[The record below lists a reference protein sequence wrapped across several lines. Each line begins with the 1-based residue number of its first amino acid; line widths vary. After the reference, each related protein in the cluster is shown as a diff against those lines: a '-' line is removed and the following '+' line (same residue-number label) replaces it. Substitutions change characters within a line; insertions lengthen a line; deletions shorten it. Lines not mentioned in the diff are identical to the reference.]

1 MEIKQRG
8 NAFGYK
14 ILLILYKTIGYSFV
28 VFILNFVV
36 LYYTLFYPSIKK
48 SLQSY
53 YEHQG
58 LDFTYKIYFT
68 HIKMFAI
75 SIFDRFVSRIRPSD
89 LSFDRYNLD
98 VLKVLD
104 NGGIILLSHVGSWAT
119 AAHCLGYRLPP
130 MNIVM
135 RENTK
140 EKIKQVEDSNEKHN
154 DDIVKIIDL
163 NQGGIAAN
171 IQIANALMNKEL
183 IAMMVDRIVDSSKVV
198 EVEFFNTKVKI
209 NKNPFDIAKR
219 MNKPAVAI
227 FVINKDLQKY
237 DLIFNEIKGDTL
249 QEMAQNYM
257 DTLEDILRKS
267 PTQWYNFYDFFKIV

>member
-48 SLQSY
+48 SLRSY
-53 YEHQG
+53 YEYQG

-89 LSFDRYNLD
+89 LSFDRHNLD

-119 AAHCLGYRLPP
+119 AAHCLGYRLPT

-140 EKIKQVEDSNEKHN
+140 EKIKQVEHSNEKHN

-163 NQGGIAAN
+163 NQGGIVAN
-171 IQIANALMNKEL
+171 IQIANALMAKEL
-183 IAMMVDRIVDSSKVV
+183 IAMMADRVVDSSKVV
-198 EVEFFNTKVKI
+198 EVEFFGAKVKI

-227 FVINKDLQKY
+227 FVINKDLKKY
-237 DLIFNEIKGDTL
+237 DLFFNEIKGDTL

-257 DTLEDILRKS
+257 KVLENILREN
-267 PTQWYNFYDFFKIV
+267 PMQWYNFYDFFKIV

>member
-8 NAFGYK
+8 SAFGYK
-14 ILLILYKTIGYSFV
+14 ILLILYKRIGYSFV

-36 LYYTLFYPSIKK
+36 LYYTLFHPSIKK
-48 SLQSY
+48 SLRSY

-68 HIKMFAI
+68 HIKMFAV
-75 SIFDRFVSRIRPSD
+75 SIFDRFVSRIKPSD
-89 LSFDRYNLD
+89 LSFDRHNLD
-98 VLKVLD
+98 TLKILD
-104 NGGIILLSHVGSWAT
+104 NGGILLLSHVGSWAT
-119 AAHCLGYRLPP
+119 AAHCLCYKLPP

-140 EKIKQVEDSNEKHN
+140 EKIKQVEYSNEKHN

-183 IAMMVDRIVDSSKVV
+183 IAMMTDRVVDSSKVV
-198 EVEFFNTKVKI
+198 EVEFFGVKVKI

-227 FVINKDLQKY
+227 FVISKDLRKY
-237 DLIFNEIKGDTL
+237 DLIFNEIKGTTL

-257 DTLEDILRKS
+257 DMLEDILRKN